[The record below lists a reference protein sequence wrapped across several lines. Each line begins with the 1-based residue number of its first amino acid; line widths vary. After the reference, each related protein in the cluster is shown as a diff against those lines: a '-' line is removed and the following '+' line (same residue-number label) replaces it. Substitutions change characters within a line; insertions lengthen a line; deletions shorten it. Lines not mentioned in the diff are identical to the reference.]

1 MAFLLVAGGLVLL
14 VLAGDFLVKGAVGL
28 SLKLGVPT
36 LVVSVT
42 IVGFGTS
49 APEMLI
55 AIQSALDGAPGIA
68 LGNVVGSN
76 TANVLLVLGFPA
88 LLYTLDTSASDTRR
102 IYLMMMGVSVIFIAL
117 GFMGPLHIWHGA
129 VLLGLLGMMLWD
141 NLHSAMCSRAEA
153 NAESTA
159 DLAALEGIRP
169 DMPGWRMGLY
179 LILGMIGL
187 PLGAQLMIDGS
198 LMIAERFNLGEEVI
212 GLTLVAI
219 GTSLPELATTTVAAL
234 RREADVA
241 LGNVIGSNMF
251 NLLAIMGVTSF
262 FGPLPVAQEF
272 LHLDFWIM
280 LGASALLGVFVF
292 SKIKM
297 GRLWGVVFLGLYVVY
312 MVYLL
317 GR

>member
-14 VLAGDFLVKGAVGL
+14 ILAGDFLVKGAVAL
-28 SLKLGVPT
+28 SLRLGVPT

-55 AIQSALDGAPGIA
+55 AVQSALDGSPGLA

-88 LLYTLDTSASDTRR
+88 LLYTLDTARSQSRR
-102 IYLMMMGVSVIFIAL
+102 NYIMMLGVSVIFIAL
-117 GFMGPLHIWHGA
+117 AFMGPFYGWHA
-129 VLLGLLGMMLWD
+129 LVLLGLLGVMLWD
-141 NLHSAMCSRAEA
+141 NLHAAMGAR
-153 NAESTA
+153 TGYDA

-169 DMPGWRMGLY
+169 NMPGWRMALY
-179 LILGMIGL
+179 IFAGVVGL
-187 PLGAQLMIDGS
+187 PLGAQLMIEGAQ
-198 LMIAERFNLGEEVI
+198 LIAARFGLGDEII

-251 NLLAIMGVTSF
+251 NILAIMGVTSL
-262 FGPLPVAQEF
+262 FGPIPVAPEF
-272 LHLDFWIM
+272 LHSDLWIM
-280 LGASALLGVFVF
+280 LAASAVLGIFVF
-292 SKIKM
+292 TKLKM
-297 GRLWGVVFLGLYVVY
+297 GRLWGLVFLGFYGAY
-312 MVYLL
+312 MFTLL

>member
-1 MAFLLVAGGLVLL
+1 MAFLLVASGLVLL
-14 VLAGDFLVKGAVGL
+14 VLAGDLLVKGAVGL

-42 IVGFGTS
+42 VVGFGTS

-88 LLYTLDTSASDTRR
+88 LLYTLDTSTSDTRR
-102 IYLMMMGVSVIFIAL
+102 IYLMMLGVSVIFIAL

-129 VLLGLLGMMLWD
+129 VLLGLLGIMLWD

-153 NAESTA
+153 KADSTA
-159 DLAALEGIRP
+159 DLAALQGIRA

-187 PLGAQLMIDGS
+187 PLGAQLMIDGA
-198 LMIAERFNLGEEVI
+198 LLIAERFNLGEEVI
-212 GLTLVAI
+212 GLTLVAV

-262 FGPLPVAQEF
+262 FGPLPVAHEF
-272 LHLDFWIM
+272 LQFDFWIM

-292 SKIKM
+292 TKLKM
-297 GRLWGVVFLGLYVVY
+297 GRLWGVAFLGLYGVY

>member
-1 MAFLLVAGGLVLL
+1 MAFWLVASGLALL
-14 VLAGDFLVKGAVGL
+14 VLAGDFLVKGAVAL
-28 SLKLGVPT
+28 SLRLGVPT

-55 AIQSALDGAPGIA
+55 AIQSALEGAPGLA

-76 TANVLLVLGFPA
+76 TANVLLVLGLPA
-88 LLYTLDTSASDTRR
+88 LLYTLDTSKSDTRR
-102 IYLMMMGVSVIFIAL
+102 IYIMMMAVSVIFVAL
-117 GFMGPLHIWHGA
+117 AFMGPLYLWHAA
-129 VLLGLLGMMLWD
+129 VLLGLLGVMLWD
-141 NLHSAMCSRAEA
+141 NLQAAL
-153 NAESTA
+153 STRNGPVDA
-159 DLAALEGIRP
+159 DLAALQGIRP
-169 DMPGWRMGLY
+169 NMPGWRMAMYIGA
-179 LILGMIGL
+179 GVVGL
-187 PLGAQLMIDGS
+187 PLGAQLMIEGA
-198 LMIAERFNLGEEVI
+198 LMISARFGLGDEII

-251 NLLAIMGVTSF
+251 NLLAIMGVTSL
-262 FGPLPVAQEF
+262 FGPLQVAPEF
-272 LHLDFWIM
+272 LQFDLWIM

-292 SKIKM
+292 SKLVM
-297 GRLWGVVFLGLYVVY
+297 TRLWGVAFLGLYVLY
-312 MVYLL
+312 MIYLL

>member
-1 MAFLLVAGGLVLL
+1 MLL

-42 IVGFGTS
+42 VVGFGTS

-55 AIQSALDGAPGIA
+55 AVQSALDGAPGIA

-88 LLYTLDTSASDTRR
+88 LLYTLDTGASDSRR
-102 IYLMMMGVSVIFIAL
+102 LYLMMMGVSVIFIAL

-129 VLLGLLGMMLWD
+129 VLLGLLGLMLWD
-141 NLHSAMCSRAEA
+141 NLRAAMSSRAEA
-153 NAESTA
+153 KADSTA

-169 DMPGWRMGLY
+169 DMPLWRMGLY
-179 LILGMIGL
+179 LILGMVGL
-187 PLGAQLMIDGS
+187 PLGAQFMIDGS
-198 LMIAERFNLGEEVI
+198 LMVAERFGLGEEVI

-251 NLLAIMGVTSF
+251 NILAIMGVTSF
-262 FGPLPVAQEF
+262 FGPLPVADEF
-272 LHLDFWIM
+272 LLLDFWFM

-292 SKIKM
+292 TKFKM
-297 GRLWGVVFLGLYVVY
+297 GRLWGVGFLGLYGVY

>member
-1 MAFLLVAGGLVLL
+1 MSFLLVAGGLVLL

-42 IVGFGTS
+42 VVGFGTS

-88 LLYTLDTSASDTRR
+88 LLYTLDTSTSDTRR
-102 IYLMMMGVSVIFIAL
+102 IYLMMMGVSVVFIAL
-117 GFMGPLHIWHGA
+117 AFMGPLHIWHGA
-129 VLLGLLGMMLWD
+129 VLLGLLGVMLWD
-141 NLHSAMCSRAEA
+141 NLHSAMCSRAESKA
-153 NAESTA
+153 DSTA

-169 DMPGWRMGLY
+169 DMPLWRMGLY
-179 LILGMIGL
+179 LILGMVGL
-187 PLGAQLMIDGS
+187 PLGAQFMIDGS
-198 LMIAERFNLGEEVI
+198 LMIAERFGLGEEVI

-251 NLLAIMGVTSF
+251 NILAIMGVTSF
-262 FGPLPVAQEF
+262 FGPLPVAPEF

-280 LGASALLGVFVF
+280 LGASAMLGVFVF
-292 SKIKM
+292 TKIKM
-297 GRLWGVVFLGLYVVY
+297 SRFWGVGFLGLYGVY